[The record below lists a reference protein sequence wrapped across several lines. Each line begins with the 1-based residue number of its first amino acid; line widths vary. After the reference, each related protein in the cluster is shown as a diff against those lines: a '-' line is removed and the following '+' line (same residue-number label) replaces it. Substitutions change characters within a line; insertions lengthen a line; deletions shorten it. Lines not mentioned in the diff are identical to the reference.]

1 MRGGSLES
9 TSSYRTG
16 FSNAEVILL
25 FILAIWVSDV
35 TLHTP
40 GATALIFLIRIPSGT
55 LKVDTGSPSSG
66 WIEPCSV
73 TDTMTV
79 SGKTINTSV

>member
-1 MRGGSLES
+1 
-9 TSSYRTG
+9 
-16 FSNAEVILL
+16 
-25 FILAIWVSDV
+25 
-35 TLHTP
+35 
-40 GATALIFLIRIPSGT
+40 
-55 LKVDTGSPSSG
+55 VDTGSPSSG

>member
-9 TSSYRTG
+9 TSSYCTG
-16 FSNAEVILL
+16 FLNAEVILL

-40 GATALIFLIRIPSGT
+40 GATALIFLIRMPSGT
-55 LKVDTGSPSSG
+55 LKVTGSPSSG